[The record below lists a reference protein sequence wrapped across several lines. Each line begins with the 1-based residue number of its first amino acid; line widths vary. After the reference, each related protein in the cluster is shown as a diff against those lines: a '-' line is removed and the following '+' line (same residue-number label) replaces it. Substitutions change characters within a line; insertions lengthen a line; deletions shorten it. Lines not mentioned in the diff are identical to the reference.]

1 MPVDKF
7 GRRGTED
14 KSDVTVTFLNNSFVR
29 RDGGNTVTGSID
41 MTGNSLSNVGDP
53 SSDKDV
59 ATTAYVDSKSAAD
72 KVSKSG
78 DTMTGN
84 LQMNVGSDTCLLYTS
99 DAADE

>member
-1 MPVDKF
+1 M
-7 GRRGTED
+7 
-14 KSDVTVTFLNNSFVR
+14 R

-59 ATTAYVDSKSAAD
+59 ATKAYVDSKSAAD

-84 LQMNVGSDTCLLYTS
+84 LEMNVG
-99 DAADE
+99 